1 MFNIMKAQ
9 IYQTLRNNFIY
20 YVLFALL
27 CIFIVPELVSMDPE
41 IRTGLNGSMGL
52 MLYAGSLPLA
62 CELIALLLTTHICGT
77 DQTDHTI
84 NYEIMNGTRRST
96 VYFGRVLVSVM
107 FCFVSAAIVIALPIL
122 IAGLY
127 GGEWGVCITGQDA
140 LRRSTAAL
148 APFIRSILFF
158 AFTTFLIG
166 DGKLAMVMNILLTFV
181 ASLLFSVMD
190 EMNLRCMLLDH
201 LTGLSAMY
209 RLFDVSNKRIS
220 YVGDKAYW
228 IVSEALQQKDA
239 LQTVLISLSISAVL
253 LAAGLLL
260 FRRKDL
266 K

>member
-1 MFNIMKAQ
+1 MFNVMKAQ

-20 YVLFALL
+20 YVLFALI
-27 CIFIVPELVSMDPE
+27 CIFIIPELVSMDPE
-41 IRTGLNGSMGL
+41 IRTDLDGSIAM
-52 MLYAGSLPLA
+52 MLYAGSIPLA

-84 NYEIMNGTRRST
+84 NYEVMNGTRRSA
-96 VYFGRVLVSVM
+96 VYLGRVLVSLI
-107 FCFVSAAIVIALPIL
+107 FCTVFAVIVIVLPVLL
-122 IAGLY
+122 ISMIRG
-127 GGEWGVCITGQDA
+127 WGVCITAQDVL
-140 LRRSTAAL
+140 LRTVSAVV
-148 APFIRSILFF
+148 PFIRSILFF
-158 AFTTFLIG
+158 ALTAFLIG
-166 DGKLAMVMNILLTFV
+166 DGRLAMVMNILLTFI
-181 ASLLFSVMD
+181 SGLLFTITD

-220 YVGDKAYW
+220 YVGDKASW

-239 LQTVLISLSISAVL
+239 LQTVLISLGISAVL